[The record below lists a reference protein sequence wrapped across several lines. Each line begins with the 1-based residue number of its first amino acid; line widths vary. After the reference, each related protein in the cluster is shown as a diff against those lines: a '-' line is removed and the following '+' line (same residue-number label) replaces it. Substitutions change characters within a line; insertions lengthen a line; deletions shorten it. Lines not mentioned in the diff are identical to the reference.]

1 VSRTYA
7 VMQTIQKCVM
17 NSCRAVTIVRGLVK
31 VGEFFAAST
40 SAGFVVICSGPIFLD
55 LWRRMAVIEVVRRIF
70 ETA

>member
-1 VSRTYA
+1 
-7 VMQTIQKCVM
+7 M